1 VYARTKMDVVLIE
14 TDKLVSALEE
24 DEQKAA

>member
-1 VYARTKMDVVLIE
+1 VYARTKMDVVLTE

>member
-1 VYARTKMDVVLIE
+1 MDVVLIE

-24 DEQKAA
+24 DEQKAAPNKARG